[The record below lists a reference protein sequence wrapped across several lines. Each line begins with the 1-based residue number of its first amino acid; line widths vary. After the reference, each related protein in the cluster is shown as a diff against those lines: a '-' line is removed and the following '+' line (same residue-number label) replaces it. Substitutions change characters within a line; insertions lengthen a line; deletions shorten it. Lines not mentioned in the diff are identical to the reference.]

1 MNKKD
6 QNELGNIYTNIINE
20 RFQVGAAQKQGG
32 PNNPTFSNDRRGKMG
47 SGFTSQGDI
56 ETGIRTMLARSIV
69 KHANPELDHGYSL
82 NDAVKAAAG
91 ELRGILDKSY
101 EDLKAQSQ
109 ARVGN
114 AFHKIVATAMVK
126 TIEALMNEGED
137 IGRAEAQAGNE
148 IEGFAQKQ
156 LDAAVEQA
164 HKLAAGLDF
173 ELK

>member
-20 RFQVGAAQKQGG
+20 RFQVGAAKKQGG

-126 TIEALMNEGED
+126 TIEALTNEG
-137 IGRAEAQAGNE
+137 AGGEVGKE
-148 IEGFAQKQ
+148 IEGLGQKR
-156 LDAAVEQA
+156 LEAAVEQA